1 MPSQKVLLPYN
12 FTTYDQKALDF
23 VVRTFGHMKDVQ
35 IILFHTYTSVPEVES
50 DESPILDKLK
60 GSLNYLS
67 QRIQE
72 KEIGLGVAKQNLLEN
87 GFLESQVRYI
97 FKRRYKDVAGEII
110 DFVSSGQAD
119 VIVINRK
126 PGKVTRFF
134 TGSVFNRVASA
145 LKNVTICLVT

>member
-12 FTTYDQKALDF
+12 FTIYDQKALDF
-23 VVRTFGHMKDVQ
+23 VVRTFGHLKEVE
-35 IILFHTYTSVPEVES
+35 IILFHTYTPVPEI
-50 DESPILDKLK
+50 DTNESPIMDKLK

-67 QRIQE
+67 QKIQD
-72 KEIGLGVAKQNLLEN
+72 KEIGLRVAKQNLIEN

-97 FKRRYKDVAGEII
+97 FKPRSKDVAGEII

-119 VIVINRK
+119 LIVINRK
-126 PGKVTRFF
+126 PGKVTRLF
-134 TGSVFNRVASA
+134 TGSVFNRLASA

>member
-1 MPSQKVLLPYN
+1 MPSKNVLLPYN
-12 FTTYDQKALDF
+12 ITAYAQKALDI
-23 VVRTFGHMKDVQ
+23 VVRTFGNQKEVEITLID
-35 IILFHTYTSVPEVES
+35 TYTPVTEI
-50 DESPILDKLK
+50 DMNESPIMERLK
-60 GSLNYLS
+60 GGLNYLS

-72 KEIGLGVAKQNLLEN
+72 KETGLRVAKRNLLEN

-97 FKRRYKDVAGEII
+97 FKPRSKDVAGEII

-119 VIVINRK
+119 LIVINRK

-134 TGSVFNRVASA
+134 TGGVLNKLASA